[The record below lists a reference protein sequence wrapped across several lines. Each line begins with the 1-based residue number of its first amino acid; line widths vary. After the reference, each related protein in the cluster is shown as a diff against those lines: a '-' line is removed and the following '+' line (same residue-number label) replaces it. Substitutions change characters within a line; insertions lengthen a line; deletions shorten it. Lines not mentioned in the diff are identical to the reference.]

1 MNWLGDHEAAWQPGL
16 AIGKYSR
23 MFVTSNDRM
32 IAVDTNGDP
41 LLLDLDDAVV
51 ADYEPVL
58 AGTLDDVNYYG
69 VRGEIIGSLQ
79 YQPLRPILI
88 QTRSA
93 QFVPVSAAM
102 QVLDFLHEHQFCG
115 QCGRPTTPSRSDRGR
130 TCESCQL
137 TQYPRI
143 SPCVIVL
150 VTRGDE
156 LLLAR
161 APRFVDGMYST
172 LAGFVEAGES
182 AEHACH
188 REIFEE
194 VGVEISTPIYQGSQS
209 WPFKHSLM
217 LGYHAEWR
225 LGDIKIDGNEII
237 DAQWFKI
244 DNLPK
249 LPPRASISRG
259 MIDAFIS
266 ERFNSQER

>member
-1 MNWLGDHEAAWQPGL
+1 MNWLGDCETTWQPGL

-23 MFVTSNDRM
+23 VIVTSNDRT
-32 IAVDTNGDP
+32 IAVDTNGNP
-41 LLLDLDDAVV
+41 LLLDLDDEVI
-51 ADYEPVL
+51 ADYDPVL
-58 AGTLDDVNYYG
+58 AGTLNDVNYYG
-69 VRGEIIGSLQ
+69 VRGEKIDWLK
-79 YQPLRPILI
+79 YEPLRPILI
-88 QTRSA
+88 QIRSA

-102 QVLDFLHEHQFCG
+102 QVLDFSREHQFCG
-115 QCGRPTTPSRSDRGR
+115 QCGRPTRPSESDRGR
-130 TCESCQL
+130 TCEYCQL

-150 VTRGDE
+150 VTREDE
-156 LLLAR
+156 ILLAR

-194 VGVEISTPIYQGSQS
+194 VGVEIAKPVYQGSQS

-217 LGYHAEWR
+217 LGYRAEWM
-225 LGDIKIDGNEII
+225 LGDIKIDGHEII
-237 DAQWFKI
+237 DAQWFKY
-244 DNLPK
+244 DKLPK
-249 LPPRASISRG
+249 LPPKASISRG

-266 ERFNSQER
+266 ERIN

>member
-1 MNWLGDHEAAWQPGL
+1 MNWLGDYETTWQPGL

-23 MFVTSNDRM
+23 VIVTSNDRM

-41 LLLDLDDAVV
+41 LLLDLDHAVV
-51 ADYEPVL
+51 ADYDPVL
-58 AGTLDDVNYYG
+58 AGTLNDVNYYG
-69 VRGEIIGSLQ
+69 VRGEKIGSLK
-79 YQPLRPILI
+79 YEPLRPILLQI
-88 QTRSA
+88 RSA

-102 QVLDFLHEHQFCG
+102 QVLDFSREHQFCG
-115 QCGRPTTPSRSDRGR
+115 QCGRSTIPSESDRGR

-156 LLLAR
+156 ILLAR

-194 VGVEISTPIYQGSQS
+194 VGVEIAKPIYQGSQS

-217 LGYHAEWR
+217 LGFRAEWM
-225 LGDIKIDGNEII
+225 LGDIRIDEDEIS
-237 DAQWFKI
+237 DAQWFKY
-244 DNLPK
+244 DKLPK
-249 LPPRASISRG
+249 LPPKASISRG

-266 ERFNSQER
+266 ERIN